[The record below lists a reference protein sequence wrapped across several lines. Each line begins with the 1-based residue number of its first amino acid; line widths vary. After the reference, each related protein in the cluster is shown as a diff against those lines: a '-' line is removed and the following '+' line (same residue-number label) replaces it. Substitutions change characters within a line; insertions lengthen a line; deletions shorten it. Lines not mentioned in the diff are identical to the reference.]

1 MKIHEF
7 GLWFRQDGEWLTTF
21 PQVHIPYVISIYY
34 DGECLG
40 RQWPDYE
47 LSIFGDIPHIM
58 KLKMKLDV
66 KKGCTYTYQF
76 HRLLTM
82 DDFDIVENPDYIGD
96 K

>member
-7 GLWFRQDGEWLTTF
+7 GLWFWSDDNAEWSKT
-21 PQVHIPYVISIYY
+21 IPPDSFAIYY

-82 DDFDIVENPDYIGD
+82 DDFDIVENPDYRGE